1 MQCMCKKIFIYF
13 FFCCYISLIPLQSID
28 INLNANLQVN
38 LWFIPWAARACTRI
52 PWGFCTLYINP
63 PSISFPPTTSLFR
76 SSPSLY
82 LLSTPQHD
90 AAPEI
95 ELHPLQFCCCFFT
108 LNHSPSSHK
117 GRCSHMGPD
126 HVLRNLCLT
135 RFQKTIIFAGSL
147 IKWSADEQVHLVW
160 FQIARQ
166 HAHWISELAK
176 VRSS

>member
-1 MQCMCKKIFIYF
+1 VIYSLGRESVYAYTLGILYSTLILPPFRSLQLPLSFALPLPSIYF
-13 FFCCYISLIPLQSID
+13 PRHNMTQPPK
-28 INLNANLQVN
+28 LN
-38 LWFIPWAARACTRI
+38 FTP
-52 PWGFCTLYINP
+52 F
-63 PSISFPPTTSLFR
+63 SFVV
-76 SSPSLY
+76 
-82 LLSTPQHD
+82 
-90 AAPEI
+90 
-95 ELHPLQFCCCFFT
+95 FFT
-108 LNHSPSSHK
+108 LSHSPSSHK

-126 HVLRNLCLT
+126 HVPRNLCLT